1 MEGYERFRLAV
12 LLEKEAT
19 VEPVCSFKACS
30 VIRFHGRPVLAPLLN
45 GQQRQQM
52 RDYRRRAAQLEE
64 TRRHR
69 LKIPPPQS
77 PIQASRI
84 PSRSPAEKLP
94 AAALNGYT
102 LVTDSPG
109 LDQGSGLQVQDGPP
123 AQSPVQ
129 VNGYKDAKRKENS
142 DGPEEG
148 VSLDFLLRRSR
159 EYVKREQSKS
169 LHSEV
174 PLKTEKSPCS
184 PFGDNGVEFGF
195 SLHHSPVGS
204 APTQIQALYEPKKS
218 LSPSLPGQSILLSS
232 PESAICLRPQKR
244 KPRPFSTGNIQ
255 VSFPVSPSDLVPR
268 SPVRSV
274 HGPSPGEWDKA
285 PSARS
290 PEEGATGRVNRQYS
304 RCDSSPVE
312 ELISPSGHAGHNNH
326 LASNFRRRCHTL
338 DSQPQAEHIDR
349 SQERLPRF
357 MAGVA
362 MLTPSRRNALNKS
375 HDTPSVLRSCG
386 TPDLKQVHDAQSPVN
401 GRVPAAVGRNGA
413 GSHSAKP
420 EENPWCS
427 QSVEEMQRRLEDE
440 HALQMSLLLAEQE
453 KEQQRLRQE
462 LEEAE
467 RRRREQEMMQLQ
479 GAGNCGGFWSPGD
492 ECGMSPRLSPSH
504 TVSDPSPGA
513 GHSSPVRSSAPS
525 PSVNPPVLLWGS
537 NWNPSKSRVRLSQVL
552 TTEQQKAFCRVGAIT
567 RGFLTRR
574 LLKTDKVRNL
584 RQTVVDTRE
593 FINSFQT
600 ETPQKM
606 AFSAQDLTLHER
618 VKAQLRA
625 ALFDVHEIFFEIPLM
640 ERLALLQQDRELRAE
655 RKLREVEKAKCLRDR
670 GALSSATQRSLDRK
684 KRVGESPAPTRK
696 IPQKPKSPTTN
707 RVIKCGQS
715 QKSPVPGQLNRQ
727 GSWYKKTPEERVR
740 RSDLLKKQHSLG

>member
-1 MEGYERFRLAV
+1 MESFERFRLAV
-12 LLEKEAT
+12 LQEKEGFKT

-64 TRRHR
+64 ARRHR

-77 PIQASRI
+77 PIQ

-109 LDQGSGLQVQDGPP
+109 LEHGSGLEIQDAP
-123 AQSPVQ
+123 QSPVP
-129 VNGYKDAKRKENS
+129 VNGYKEVQRKEKG
-142 DGPEEG
+142 DGPEEDLN
-148 VSLDFLLRRSR
+148 LDFLLRRSR
-159 EYVKREQSKS
+159 EYVKREQSQSKS
-169 LHSEV
+169 LHSDAQM
-174 PLKTEKSPCS
+174 KTEKSPCS

-204 APTQIQALYEPKKS
+204 APTQIQTLYEPKKS
-218 LSPSLPGQSILLSS
+218 LSPSLLGQSIPPSS
-232 PESAICLRPQKR
+232 PESVISLRPQKR

-255 VSFPVSPSDLVPR
+255 VSFPISPTDLVPR

-274 HGPSPGEWDKA
+274 YGPGPGERDKA

-290 PEEGATGRVNRQYS
+290 PEDTAVGHVNRGYS

-312 ELISPSGHAGHNNH
+312 ESISPSGHAAH
-326 LASNFRRRCHTL
+326 LTSNFRRRCHTL
-338 DSQPQAEHIDR
+338 DSQPQPEHIDR

-357 MAGVA
+357 MAGVP

-375 HDTPSVLRSCG
+375 RDSPSPSVLRSCG
-386 TPDLKQVHDAQSPVN
+386 TPDLKQVHDAQSPAN
-401 GRVPAAVGRNGA
+401 GRGPAAASRNGTS
-413 GSHSAKP
+413 SHCARP
-420 EENPWCS
+420 EENQWSS
-427 QSVEEMQRRLEDE
+427 QTLEEMQRRLEDE
-440 HALQMSLLLAEQE
+440 HALQMSLLLVEQE
-453 KEQQRLRQE
+453 KEQLRLRQE

-467 RRRREQEMMQLQ
+467 RRRRDE
-479 GAGNCGGFWSPGD
+479 WSAGD

-504 TVSDPSPGA
+504 TISDLSPGA
-513 GHSSPVRSSAPS
+513 GNSSPVRSSAPS
-525 PSVNPPVLLWGS
+525 PSVHPPVFLWGS
-537 NWNPSKSRVRLSQVL
+537 NWNPTKSRARLSQVL
-552 TTEQQKAFCRVGAIT
+552 TAEQQKAFCRVGAIT

-584 RQTVVDTRE
+584 RQTVLDTRE
-593 FINSFQT
+593 FISSFHT
-600 ETPQKM
+600 EAPQKM

-640 ERLALLQQDRELRAE
+640 ERLALLQQDRELRTE

-684 KRVGESPAPTRK
+684 KRVGESPVPTRK

-707 RVIKCGQS
+707 RVMKCGAA